1 MVLKNDNTLWKTEAI
16 QQHQKKYEYYHSYT
30 AHIINIFIKH

>member
-16 QQHQKKYEYYHSYT
+16 QQHQKKYEYYHSLYSPY
-30 AHIINIFIKH
+30 NKHFY